1 MANADQNKM
10 GIDAQKDSIN
20 ALPFDKVAVHD
31 ERLKRQEGDN
41 RAYLM
46 ELTTRNLLYNYELEA
61 AITHDANIPGDIH
74 GGWESPTCQL
84 RGHFLGHW
92 LSAAAMHYA
101 ATGDRE
107 LKAKADVIVDRLA
120 KCQEA
125 NGGSWVASIPEKY
138 LYRIARGREIW
149 APHYTIHKTFMG
161 LVDMYRYAGNRTALS
176 VADHFADWFYDWS
189 SRFDRDQMDD
199 ILDFET
205 GGMLEIWVQLYDI
218 TRNDKYKKLM
228 ERYYRQR
235 LFTPLINGEDPLTNM
250 HANTTIPE
258 VIAAAEAYNV
268 TGEERY
274 KDIVTAY
281 WNSAVT
287 ERGTLATGG
296 QTNGEIWGPKKSLSA
311 RLGLK
316 TQEHCTVYN
325 MMRLADYL
333 FRWTGEAKYMDYI
346 ERNLY
351 NGVLAQT
358 YWHWEHTNGYSPES
372 PDFGLIAYFLPM
384 RAGARKGWGSKFND
398 FFCCHGSMVQA
409 NAALN
414 RYMYYQ
420 ADLDLYVTM
429 YFDSDASFT
438 VGGKNVTIKQRRD
451 LLTGSFHLSSTSS
464 GKQLVNRTA
473 AQYPHNPDTLCVY
486 LQIETESS
494 VEFTIHARIP
504 EWIQEPAVVSYN
516 DRQIAVAEEG
526 SCFVDIR
533 EEFHDGDTICISMK
547 MGIQACPLPDDEN
560 MVAFMY
566 GPEVLAGLC
575 DEERMLYTGGDAPEH
590 ILVHENER
598 EWGNWKSDFKTVG
611 QPAGIHFIPLNR
623 VGYENYCVYFPIKK

>member
-1 MANADQNKM
+1 MSDKKQNKKN
-10 GIDAQKDSIN
+10 ISSLVE
-20 ALPFDKVAVHD
+20 LPLDKVTIYD
-31 ERLKRQEGDN
+31 ERLNRHENDN
-41 RAYLM
+41 RDYLM

-101 ATGDRE
+101 ETGDRE

-120 KCQEA
+120 ACQEA
-125 NGGSWVASIPEKY
+125 NGGKWAASIPEKY
-138 LYRIARGREIW
+138 LYLIARGHGIW

-161 LVDMYRYAGNRTALS
+161 LVDMYRYAGNETALA
-176 VADHFADWFYDWS
+176 VADRFADWFYDWS
-189 SRFDRDQMDD
+189 GRFDRTQMDD

-205 GGMLEIWVQLYDI
+205 GGMLEIWVRLYDI
-218 TRNDKYKKLM
+218 TRKDKYKALM

-235 LFTPLINGEDPLTNM
+235 LFQPLLDGEDPLTNM

-268 TGEERY
+268 TGEEKY

-287 ERGTLATGG
+287 ERGMLVTGG
-296 QTNGEIWGPKKSLSA
+296 QTNGEIWSPKKSLSA

-333 FRWTGEAKYMDYI
+333 FRWTKEPEYADYI

-358 YWHWEHTNGYSPES
+358 YWRWEHTNGYTPDA
-372 PDFGLIAYFLPM
+372 PDFGLITYFLPM
-384 RAGARKGWGSKFND
+384 RAGARKGWGTKTND

-420 ADLDLYVTM
+420 EESDIYVTM
-429 YFDSDASFT
+429 YFDSDASFA
-438 VGGKNVTIKQRRD
+438 VGGQNVKIRQRRD
-451 LLTGSFHLSSTSS
+451 PLTGSFHLSSTSS
-464 GKQLVNRTA
+464 GKQSVNRTA

-486 LQIETESS
+486 LQIETDSAADFA
-494 VEFTIHARIP
+494 VHVRIP
-504 EWIQEPAVVSYN
+504 EWIAEPATVEYN
-516 DRQIAVAEEG
+516 DKMVMGAAEG
-526 SCFVDIR
+526 SSFVR
-533 EEFHDGDTICISMK
+533 VQETFHDGDVICVTMK
-547 MGIQACPLPDDEN
+547 MGIKACPLPDDEN

-566 GPEVLAGLC
+566 GPEALAGLC
-575 DEERMLYTGGDAPEH
+575 DEERILYTDGKAPES

-598 EWGNWKSDFKTVG
+598 EWGNWKTDFKTAG
-611 QPAGIHFIPLNR
+611 QPSGIHFVPLNR
-623 VGYENYCVYFPIKK
+623 VGYEKYCVYFPIK

>member
-10 GIDAQKDSIN
+10 GIDARKDSLKE
-20 ALPFDKVAVHD
+20 LPFDKVVVHD

-161 LVDMYRYAGNRTALS
+161 LVDMYRYAGNKTALS

-218 TRNDKYKKLM
+218 TRDDKYKKLM
-228 ERYYRQR
+228 ECYYRQR

-325 MMRLADYL
+325 MMRLADHL

-384 RAGARKGWGSKFND
+384 RAGTRKGWGSKFND

-451 LLTGSFHLSSTSS
+451 PLTGSFHLSSTSS
-464 GKQLVNRTA
+464 KKQLVNRTA

-516 DRQIAVAEEG
+516 GRQIAVAEEG
-526 SCFVDIR
+526 RCFVGIR
-533 EEFHDGDTICISMK
+533 EEFQNGDTICITMK

>member
-1 MANADQNKM
+1 MVNTAQNKT
-10 GIDAQKDSIN
+10 GTEPLN

-101 ATGDRE
+101 ATGGRE

-161 LVDMYRYAGNRTALS
+161 LVDMYRYAGNKTALS

-189 SRFDRDQMDD
+189 GRFDRDQMDD

-218 TRNDKYKKLM
+218 TRDDKYKKLM

-235 LFTPLINGEDPLTNM
+235 LFTPLLNGEDPLTNM

-281 WNSAVT
+281 WDSAVT

-296 QTNGEIWGPKKSLSA
+296 QTNGEIWGPKKALSA

-358 YWHWEHTNGYSPES
+358 YWHWEHTNGYSPDS

-420 ADLDLYVTM
+420 ADSDLYVTM

-438 VGGKNVTIKQRRD
+438 VGGTNVTIRQRRD
-451 LLTGSFHLSSTSS
+451 PLTGSFHLSSTSS

-486 LQIETESS
+486 LQIETESP
-494 VEFTIHARIP
+494 VECTINVRIP
-504 EWIQEPAVVSYN
+504 EWIKEPATVAHN
-516 DRQIAVAEEG
+516 GKQIAVAEEG
-526 SCFVDIR
+526 GCFVGVR
-533 EEFHDGDTICISMK
+533 EEFHDGDAICITMK
-547 MGIQACPLPDDEN
+547 MGIRVCPLPDDEN

-575 DEERMLYTGGDAPEH
+575 DEERMLYAGGDAPER

-598 EWGNWKSDFKTVG
+598 EWGNWKSDFKTAG

-623 VGYENYCVYFPIKK
+623 VGYENYCVYFPIER

>member
-1 MANADQNKM
+1 
-10 GIDAQKDSIN
+10 
-20 ALPFDKVAVHD
+20 
-31 ERLKRQEGDN
+31 
-41 RAYLM
+41 
-46 ELTTRNLLYNYELEA
+46 
-61 AITHDANIPGDIH
+61 
-74 GGWESPTCQL
+74 
-84 RGHFLGHW
+84 
-92 LSAAAMHYA
+92 
-101 ATGDRE
+101 
-107 LKAKADVIVDRLA
+107 
-120 KCQEA
+120 
-125 NGGSWVASIPEKY
+125 
-138 LYRIARGREIW
+138 
-149 APHYTIHKTFMG
+149 
-161 LVDMYRYAGNRTALS
+161 
-176 VADHFADWFYDWS
+176 
-189 SRFDRDQMDD
+189 
-199 ILDFET
+199 
-205 GGMLEIWVQLYDI
+205 MLEIWVQLYDI

-451 LLTGSFHLSSTSS
+451 PLTGSFHLSSTSS
-464 GKQLVNRTA
+464 GKQLVNRAA

>member
-1 MANADQNKM
+1 MANAEQNKTGM
-10 GIDAQKDSIN
+10 DAWKDSIK
-20 ALPFDKVAVHD
+20 ALPFGKVSVHD

-92 LSAAAMHYA
+92 LSAAAMYYA

-107 LKAKADVIVDRLA
+107 VKAKADVIVDRLA
-120 KCQEA
+120 VCQEA

-161 LVDMYRYAGNRTALS
+161 LVDMYRYAGNETALS

-189 SRFDRDQMDD
+189 GRFDRDQMDD

-218 TRNDKYKKLM
+218 TRDDKYKKLM
-228 ERYYRQR
+228 ECYYRQR
-235 LFTPLINGEDPLTNM
+235 LFTPLLNGEDPLTNM

-281 WNSAVT
+281 WDSAVT
-287 ERGTLATGG
+287 ERGMLATGG
-296 QTNGEIWGPKKSLSA
+296 QTNGEIWGPKKALSA

-325 MMRLADYL
+325 MMRLADHL

-358 YWHWEHTNGYSPES
+358 YWHWEHTNGYAPDS

-384 RAGARKGWGSKFND
+384 RAGARKGWGSKCND

-409 NAALN
+409 NASLN

-420 ADLDLYVTM
+420 ADSDLYVTM

-438 VGGKNVTIKQRRD
+438 IGGKNVKIRQRRD
-451 LLTGSFHLSSTSS
+451 PLTGSFHLSSTSS

-486 LQIETESS
+486 LQIETESP
-494 VEFTIHARIP
+494 VECTINVRIP
-504 EWIQEPAVVSYN
+504 EWIKEPATVAYN
-516 DRQIAVAEEG
+516 GGQIAVAEEG
-526 SCFVDIR
+526 SCFVGIQ
-533 EEFHDGDTICISMK
+533 EEFHDGDVICITMK
-547 MGIQACPLPDDEN
+547 MGIRACPLPDDEN

-575 DEERMLYTGGDAPEH
+575 DEERMLYAGGDAPER

-598 EWGNWKSDFKTVG
+598 EWGNWKSDFKTAG

>member
-1 MANADQNKM
+1 MANADQNKT
-10 GIDAQKDSIN
+10 GIDVRMDSLK

-161 LVDMYRYAGNRTALS
+161 LVDMYRYAGNETALS

-218 TRNDKYKKLM
+218 TRDDKYKKLM

-235 LFTPLINGEDPLTNM
+235 LFTPLLHGEDPLTNM

-268 TGEERY
+268 TGEQRY

-281 WNSAVT
+281 WDSAVT

-296 QTNGEIWGPKKSLSA
+296 QTNGEIWGPKKALSA

-325 MMRLADYL
+325 MMRLADHL

-358 YWHWEHTNGYSPES
+358 YWHWEHTNGYSPDS

-409 NAALN
+409 NASLN

-420 ADLDLYVTM
+420 ADSDLYVTM

-438 VGGKNVTIKQRRD
+438 VGGKNVTIRQRRD
-451 LLTGSFHLSSTSS
+451 PLTGSFHLSSTSS

-486 LQIETESS
+486 LQIETESPI
-494 VEFTIHARIP
+494 ECTINVRIP
-504 EWIQEPAVVSYN
+504 EWIKEPATVAYN
-516 DRQIAVAEEG
+516 GGQIAAVEEG
-526 SCFVDIR
+526 GCFVGIR
-533 EEFHDGDTICISMK
+533 EEFHDGDVICITMK
-547 MGIQACPLPDDEN
+547 MGIRACPLPDDEN

-575 DEERMLYTGGDAPEH
+575 DEERMLYAEGDAPER

-598 EWGNWKSDFKTVG
+598 EWGNWKSDFKTAG
-611 QPAGIHFIPLNR
+611 QLAGIHFIPLNR

>member
-1 MANADQNKM
+1 M
-10 GIDAQKDSIN
+10 GIDARKDSLKE
-20 ALPFDKVAVHD
+20 LPFDKVVVHD

-161 LVDMYRYAGNRTALS
+161 LVDMYRYAGNKTALS

-218 TRNDKYKKLM
+218 TRDDKYKKLM
-228 ERYYRQR
+228 ECYYRQR

-325 MMRLADYL
+325 MMRLADHL

-384 RAGARKGWGSKFND
+384 RAGTRKGWGSKFND

-451 LLTGSFHLSSTSS
+451 PLTGSFHLSSTSS
-464 GKQLVNRTA
+464 KKQLVNRTA

-516 DRQIAVAEEG
+516 GRQIAVAEEG
-526 SCFVDIR
+526 RCFVGIR
-533 EEFHDGDTICISMK
+533 EEFQNGDTICITMK

>member
-1 MANADQNKM
+1 MAEKTRQNTNNSSFL
-10 GIDAQKDSIN
+10 AE
-20 ALPFDKVAVHD
+20 LPLDKVAVYD
-31 ERLKRQEGDN
+31 ERLKRHERDN
-41 RAYLM
+41 RDYLM

-101 ATGDRE
+101 ETGDME
-107 LKAKADVIVDRLA
+107 LKAKADVIVERLA
-120 KCQEA
+120 ACQKS
-125 NGGSWVASIPEKY
+125 NGGQWAASIPEKY
-138 LYRIARGREIW
+138 LYFIADGHGIW

-161 LVDMYRYAGNRTALS
+161 LVDMYRYAGNETALS
-176 VADHFADWFYDWS
+176 VADNFADWFYDWS
-189 SRFDRDQMDD
+189 GRFNRNQMDD

-218 TRNDKYKKLM
+218 TRKDKYKTLI

-235 LFTPLINGEDPLTNM
+235 LFTPLLNGEDPLTNM

-268 TGEERY
+268 TGDEKYR
-274 KDIVTAY
+274 DIVTAY

-287 ERGTLATGG
+287 ERGMLATGG
-296 QTNGEIWGPKKSLSA
+296 QTNGEIWSPKKSLSA

-333 FRWTGEAKYMDYI
+333 FRWTRDAKYADYI

-358 YWHWEHTNGYSPES
+358 YWHWEHTNGYLPES

-384 RAGARKGWGSKFND
+384 RAGARKGWGSKTND

-409 NAALN
+409 NSALN

-420 ADLDLYVTM
+420 DGSDIYVNL
-429 YFDSDASFT
+429 YFDSDASFNIEGKT
-438 VGGKNVTIKQRRD
+438 VKILQRRD
-451 LLTGSFHLSSTSS
+451 PLTGSFHLSSTSN
-464 GKQLVNRTA
+464 GKQTVNRTA
-473 AQYPHNPDTLCVY
+473 AEYPHNPDTLCVY
-486 LQIETESS
+486 LQVETDSAAKLNIN
-494 VEFTIHARIP
+494 VRIP
-504 EWIQEPAVVSYN
+504 EWITEPATVELN
-516 DRQIAVAEEG
+516 NKLVATAAQG
-526 SCFVDIR
+526 SCFVNI
-533 EEFHDGDTICISMK
+533 HDTFNNGDVICVTMK
-547 MGIQACPLPDDEN
+547 MGIKAYPLPDDEN

-575 DEERMLYTGGDAPEH
+575 DGERILYTNGDTPDK

-598 EWGNWKSDFKTVG
+598 EWGSWKNDFKTVN
-611 QPAGIHFIPLNR
+611 QPSGIHFIPLNR
-623 VGYENYCVYFPIKK
+623 IGYENYCVYFPVK